1 MAPGLFCVDNIDM
14 NCIGLVDTFKGVCSN
29 IHMTDGEHRPRLIL
43 CERYLK
49 ITEVA
54 SLLGIDRTTVYKLI
68 DEEEISSVAFGP
80 RGGALRVPEPSLI
93 AYLQR
98 RGIAFAFSTDD
109 CAEEL
114 ATAGAA

>member
-1 MAPGLFCVDNIDM
+1 MAPGLFCVDNIDT
-14 NCIGLVDTFKGVCSN
+14 NCIGLVDTFKGLCHD
-29 IHMTDGEHRPRLIL
+29 IHMTDGDSRPRLIL

-68 DEEEISSVAFGP
+68 DEREISSVAFGP
-80 RGGALRVPEPSLI
+80 RGGAIRVPEPSLI
-93 AYLQR
+93 AYLER
-98 RGIAFAFSTDD
+98 RGIAFAFTADD
-109 CAEEL
+109 HADDL